1 MARKTRGNRVI
12 GRRDTAQFLA
22 LLRDPVTTGYY
33 WKVNVAQKS
42 KFTSESAV
50 VPPLRE
56 MSGTVDWMPRQF
68 LPDSVAPVADK
79 VVFPE
84 NSLLG
89 SSRVSLTD
97 V

>member
-1 MARKTRGNRVI
+1 MAKKARDNTVI
-12 GRRDTAQFLA
+12 GRRDTVQFLA

-42 KFTSESAV
+42 KFTSEVAM
-50 VPPLRE
+50 VPPLKE
-56 MSGTVDWMPRQF
+56 MSGTIVWAPWQF
-68 LPDSVAPVADK
+68 SSDSVAPVADK

-84 NSLLG
+84 NYFVG
-89 SSRVSLTD
+89 SNRVLPTD